1 MCLPELNLLQV
12 MKGSA
17 KLSNNYYL
25 SRSFG
30 ERRLSEASEMAKIQK
45 GQRNWCGGCTA
56 VTKKALPF
64 DRAFFP
70 VV

>member
-1 MCLPELNLLQV
+1 MCLAELNLLQV

-30 ERRLSEASEMAKIQK
+30 ERRLPGASEGVKTRRDRGIGVA
-45 GQRNWCGGCTA
+45 GYTG

-70 VV
+70 VT